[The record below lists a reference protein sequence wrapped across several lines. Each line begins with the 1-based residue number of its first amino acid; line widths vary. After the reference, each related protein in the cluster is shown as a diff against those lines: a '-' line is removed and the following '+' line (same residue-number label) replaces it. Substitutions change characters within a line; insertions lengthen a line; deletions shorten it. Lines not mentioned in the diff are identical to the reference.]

1 MRLMLLLSFIYA
13 TAPCARCGEISAVH
27 QTETFLKKGYAAYDR
42 GNKGEAIRYFL
53 EARTLSERHND
64 HERHCLASYNLGTSY
79 FYLKGYSEALDYYL
93 EALEICERHELP
105 TSRRLEILYGI
116 AGVFFE
122 QDNFKKAE
130 EMVTRVYNL
139 ARTIPDSLMCENA
152 AFALAMISNKYGRY
166 DATRRYLDI
175 ASRYGNNVSLR
186 RDIVEA
192 EALYLQKKFT
202 ELKCVVARALENHTL
217 KDADLGLLYL
227 YQVEAAIAERDYKV
241 AFEAK
246 NKALPL
252 LDLED
257 KGILYDHIS
266 SVSEASGDLGTALIY
281 KDSAVLLRDSLYSSN
296 TRQNSEN
303 FDIRFKIMSFRRDKE
318 REVADLRSR
327 TRTWTLVACGALLL
341 GVIAWMI
348 VAIQRQRT
356 RHRHQIMSMEM
367 ERRREQQLLAEERMK
382 ETELIAEYQHK
393 LMEKEIERKNA
404 ELSASSMFVS
414 SRNNLIR
421 DLLKYLDKIDG
432 AGNVAEIRQV
442 SNHLNRLLDDTGD
455 EEAFLV
461 NFDAANPGFSRRLL
475 ERHPGLLP
483 NDLRFLAYV
492 RMNMPTKEMA
502 SMLNINPD
510 SCKRR
515 KIRLSKKM
523 GLESSADLYA
533 YLLAL
538 DESPEEQD
546 KTG

>member
-1 MRLMLLLSFIYA
+1 MRLLLLLALIYA
-13 TAPCARCGEISAVH
+13 TAPSAMCGEISAVH

-42 GNKGEAIRYFL
+42 GDKGEAIRCFL

-64 HERHCLASYNLGTSY
+64 YKRHCLASYNLGTSY
-79 FYLKGYSEALDYYL
+79 FHLKGYSEALDYYL
-93 EALEICERHELP
+93 EALELCERHELQ

-139 ARTIPDSLMCENA
+139 AVTIPDSLMCENA

-166 DATRRYLDI
+166 AGTRRYLDI
-175 ASRYGNNVSLR
+175 ASRYGTGVSLR

-192 EALYLQKKFT
+192 EALYLQKKFP
-202 ELKCVVARALENHTL
+202 ELKRVVARALENNTL
-217 KDADLGLLYL
+217 KDADLGLLYF
-227 YQVEAAIAERDYKV
+227 YKAEAAIAERDYKV

-266 SVSEASGDLGTALIY
+266 SVSEASGDLGAALVY
-281 KDSAVLLRDSLYSSN
+281 KDSAVVLRDSLYSSN

-382 ETELIAEYQHK
+382 ETELIADYQHK

-404 ELSASSMFVS
+404 ELSASSMFVC

-421 DLLKYLDKIDG
+421 DLLRYLDKIDG

-475 ERHPGLLP
+475 ERHPDLLP

-492 RMNMPTKEMA
+492 RMNMQTKEIA

-538 DESPEEQD
+538 DESQEEQD